1 MANRG
6 GPARRRARMLAAVT
20 AAGMV
25 AVTLAA
31 CSSSGSSSAG
41 PGTSGTSSTSGG
53 SGTSASSQYA
63 PTPVTLT
70 AAQET
75 AIIGK
80 AFLTTSVSPS
90 SLNPDILQGLEEA
103 GGSYTAAQVK
113 TAWSCQSQT
122 TCTIGS
128 GSQTLAILDGDGG
141 NLWRQITRAAI
152 TMEAFAYPNI
162 GHVIY
167 LQAGGDLQ
175 TMQADLKSL
184 IARRVTGIVTYD
196 DFGAAMTAA
205 YQQATAQGIPV
216 VAYGG
221 TPGSGAVSAV
231 VSQVQSSFCAD
242 GDQMAQTTSQMLG
255 GKGNVA
261 FFTGT
266 PGNPQ
271 GAGWRPA
278 RSPGSPRTR
287 PASRSST
294 SPTPAGRGQRHRFRH
309 LGADRDRQDG
319 QRDPLRLREPDRQH
333 RADLPA
339 REIERPDQITWTSD
353 NQLLS
358 CGSRIRPRPT
368 RGSSRT
374 QAASTSRATSP
385 SPR

>member
-1 MANRG
+1 MVIRG
-6 GPARRRARMLAAVT
+6 GPARRRARMLAAIA

-31 CSSSGSSSAG
+31 CSSSSSSAG
-41 PGTSGTSSTSGG
+41 SSTSGG
-53 SGTSASSQYA
+53 SSSSSSSSSSSASSQYA

-70 AAQET
+70 PAQET

-80 AFLTTSVSPS
+80 AFLTTSISPS
-90 SLNPDILQGLEEA
+90 SLDPDILQGLEEA

-122 TCTIGS
+122 TCTIG
-128 GSQTLAILDGDGG
+128 GDSQTLAILDGDGG

-167 LQAGGDLQ
+167 LQAGGNLQ

-221 TPGSGAVSAV
+221 TPR
-231 VSQVQSSFCAD
+231 
-242 GDQMAQTTSQMLG
+242 
-255 GKGNVA
+255 
-261 FFTGT
+261 TGRRQR
-266 PGNPQ
+266 GRL
-271 GAGWRPA
+271 AGPVE
-278 RSPGSPRTR
+278 
-287 PASRSST
+287 
-294 SPTPAGRGQRHRFRH
+294 
-309 LGADRDRQDG
+309 L
-319 QRDPLRLREPDRQH
+319 LRRR
-333 RADLPA
+333 
-339 REIERPDQITWTSD
+339 
-353 NQLLS
+353 
-358 CGSRIRPRPT
+358 
-368 RGSSRT
+368 
-374 QAASTSRATSP
+374 
-385 SPR
+385 

>member
-167 LQAGGDLQ
+167 LQAGGNLQ

-271 GAGWRPA
+271 GPAGRPA

-294 SPTPAGRGQRHRFRH
+294 SPTPAGP
-309 LGADRDRQDG
+309 D
-319 QRDPLRLREPDRQH
+319 REPS
-333 RADLPA
+333 P
-339 REIERPDQITWTSD
+339 P
-353 NQLLS
+353 
-358 CGSRIRPRPT
+358 PR
-368 RGSSRT
+368 R
-374 QAASTSRATSP
+374 
-385 SPR
+385 